1 MLNRL
6 FSRLLKASGHFQR
19 SDSGATA
26 VEFAI
31 VAFPFFA
38 LLGVIIE
45 TGSMMFTEFGLQS
58 AVQEAARQARTGQA
72 QTVSMSVADF
82 KALIC
87 QNASLVAN
95 CSSGVTVY
103 ANSYANWAQ
112 LAANMPSFMNIGVK
126 DDGTPNP
133 TSYKLGAP
141 TCPSSVVAT
150 YDWHFMMPLMS
161 YMGNVQGNTARRL
174 VGFAMF
180 QTEPYPS
187 NGGIAC

>member
-6 FSRLLKASGHFQR
+6 FSRLLKAGGHFRR

-72 QTVSMSVADF
+72 QTGAGPQRLTRAKPGRF
-82 KALIC
+82 
-87 QNASLVAN
+87 ASD
-95 CSSGVTVY
+95 
-103 ANSYANWAQ
+103 W
-112 LAANMPSFMNIGVK
+112 SF
-126 DDGTPNP
+126 
-133 TSYKLGAP
+133 
-141 TCPSSVVAT
+141 
-150 YDWHFMMPLMS
+150 
-161 YMGNVQGNTARRL
+161 QGCRR
-174 VGFAMF
+174 
-180 QTEPYPS
+180 
-187 NGGIAC
+187 ACRRS